1 MADPKWQFRNVEF
14 QSEGAT
20 LRGRLYTPKRF
31 SPPLPAVV
39 MAHGFSAT
47 ITMTIDHYAETICSE
62 GFAVL
67 LYDHRNLGSS
77 DGEPRHHINPWVQA
91 RGYLA
96 ALSYVEGLEEV
107 DSSRLALWGDSASA
121 VQVIV
126 VSSIDE
132 RVKAVVAQV
141 PALGP
146 VAPPQDPDGARFER
160 IKETLLHGDVSG
172 TPETMEGPMP
182 VVSFDYKRHPAAFE
196 PLTAYRWF
204 IEYGGRIGTNWV
216 NDVTRV
222 RPNTPEPWNGV
233 ICAPYVKAPLLMMVS
248 PHDEMRGANPK
259 VARLAFESAPEPKE
273 WMEIEGG
280 HFGLLYYPSELFDR
294 ASSAQCGFLKVYLSG
309 GNKRHRGRSYRGL
322 TQRSS
327 RRRKLRG

>member
-1 MADPKWQFRNVEF
+1 MDTKWQFRNVEF

-31 SPPLPAVV
+31 VPPLPTVV

-47 ITMTIDHYAETICSE
+47 ITMTIDRYAEAICAK

-67 LYDHRNLGSS
+67 LYDHRNFGMS
-77 DGEPRHHINPWVQA
+77 DGEPRQHINPWVQA

-96 ALSYVEGLEEV
+96 ALSHVEGLEEV

-126 VSSIDE
+126 VSSMDE

-172 TPETMEGPMP
+172 TPETMEGPMA

-248 PHDEMRGANPK
+248 PQDEMRGANPK
-259 VARLAFESAPEPKE
+259 VARLAYESIPEPKE

-280 HFGLLYYPSELFDR
+280 HFGLLYHPSELFDQASRAQCRFLKARLLGAIRPSER
-294 ASSAQCGFLKVYLSG
+294 ASS
-309 GNKRHRGRSYRGL
+309 RRL
-322 TQRSS
+322 TKRSS
-327 RRRKLRG
+327 WHRKLRG